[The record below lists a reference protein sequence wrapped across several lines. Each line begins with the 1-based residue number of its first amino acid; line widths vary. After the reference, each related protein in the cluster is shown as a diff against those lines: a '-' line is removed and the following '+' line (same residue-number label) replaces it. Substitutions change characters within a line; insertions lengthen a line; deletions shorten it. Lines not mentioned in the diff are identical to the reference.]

1 MVFIKLQKRIQDKS
15 TLDKALTL
23 KEELKSIKQVDTY
36 IDNAINKHGF
46 DAFDYEIIEELEPIQ
61 EVLDERER
69 YWIKEYKSFLDP
81 NHYNLESGSK
91 KRV

>member
-23 KEELKSIKQVDTY
+23 KEELKSIKQVDMIILTLTMLL
-36 IDNAINKHGF
+36 INMGV

-69 YWIKEYKSFLDP
+69 Y
-81 NHYNLESGSK
+81 
-91 KRV
+91 

>member
-1 MVFIKLQKRIQDKS
+1 VVFIKLQKRIQDKS

-23 KEELKSIKQVDTY
+23 KEELKSIKQVDMIILTLTMLL
-36 IDNAINKHGF
+36 INMGV

-69 YWIKEYKSFLDP
+69 Y
-81 NHYNLESGSK
+81 
-91 KRV
+91 